1 MCLGVSVA
9 SFEVAL
15 NPLQFFMFDNHLK
28 LVTIQ
33 THSESNQTKWFWAG
47 KHIIYTLPLYDISR
61 AIWVLLRKKTYL
73 ENQSYLNNGAMI
85 LKYFNV
91 SQTDVAVSWILLLS
105 LLMSY
110 YLLFRYTS
118 NNMGRICETL
128 WEIALDIPSNLQE
141 EIESLFEKNYN
152 HLYFEIWSV
161 TIHLGV
167 KINSL
172 EYTFLNTG
180 DWRG

>member
-1 MCLGVSVA
+1 M
-9 SFEVAL
+9 
-15 NPLQFFMFDNHLK
+15 
-28 LVTIQ
+28 
-33 THSESNQTKWFWAG
+33 
-47 KHIIYTLPLYDISR
+47 PLYDISR

-118 NNMGRICETL
+118 NNMGKICETL
-128 WEIALDIPSNLQE
+128 WEVAPAIPSNLQE

-152 HLYFEIWSV
+152 PLYFEIWSV
-161 TIHLGV
+161 TIHSGV